1 MVKIHWSFFTY
12 ENKKKIVSV
21 FIYKMSS
28 DKGAAALV
36 VLLHI
41 IKYQKKRKSRSH
53 WVKPWLSKRSS
64 FGVYDTLLQ
73 ELRSEDEGEY
83 KKFLHMSPD
92 VFDELLNLIEEDITR
107 QNTHLRESIPARV
120 KPAATIRFLATGEN
134 YSDLQY
140 QFRVHQSM
148 LGQFIPELCNAIFKK
163 LKGTYM
169 KVLYFV
175 LFKQAVL
182 LQFLTSII

>member
-1 MVKIHWSFFTY
+1 
-12 ENKKKIVSV
+12 
-21 FIYKMSS
+21 
-28 DKGAAALV
+28 
-36 VLLHI
+36 
-41 IKYQKKRKSRSH
+41 
-53 WVKPWLSKRSS
+53 
-64 FGVYDTLLQ
+64 
-73 ELRSEDEGEY
+73 
-83 KKFLHMSPD
+83 MSPD

-120 KPAATIRFLATGEN
+120 KPASTIKFLATGEN

-148 LGQFIPELCNAIFKK
+148 PGQFIPELCNAIFKK

-169 KVLYFV
+169 KVLYFA
-175 LFKQAVL
+175 LFKQTVL